1 MANKI
6 YLAHNGF
13 LRIDNGAI
21 AKDYNH
27 TTTTPISV
35 EVVGSQIW
43 MYYNGQRILKAE
55 YNSIFQSDGVTPG
68 GANAALTQ
76 TYIENLITVLES

>member
-1 MANKI
+1 MKI

-13 LRIDNGAI
+13 LRIDSGASVN
-21 AKDYNH
+21 DYNH

-35 EVVGSQIW
+35 QQIGTQIW
-43 MYYNGQRILKAE
+43 MYYENQRILKAE
-55 YNSIFQSDGVTPG
+55 YNTIFQSDGVTPA
-68 GANAALTQ
+68 GATATLVQ